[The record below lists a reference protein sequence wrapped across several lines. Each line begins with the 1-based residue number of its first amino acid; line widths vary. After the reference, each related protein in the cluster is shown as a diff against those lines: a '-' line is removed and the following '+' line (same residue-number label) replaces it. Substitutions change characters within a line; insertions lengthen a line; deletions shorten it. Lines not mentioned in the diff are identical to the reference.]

1 MLSKKAK
8 YAIRALLYLAER
20 DGQGPIMIREIAS
33 SERIPQKFLEAI
45 LVELKSSGIVRS
57 RSGRTGGYEILRDPK
72 DVNLGQVI
80 RLIDGPLAPISCVS
94 QTAYSPCDDCQDEKT
109 CLLRMVMKEVRDAN
123 ARILDQ
129 TTLEGMLAQTA
140 NLKKSGITLDFTI

>member
-20 DGQGPIMIREIAS
+20 DGSGPIQIKDIAS

-45 LVELKSSGIVRS
+45 LVELKSSGMVRS
-57 RSGRTGGYEILRDPK
+57 RAGRTGGYEMLRDPK

-80 RLIDGPLAPISCVS
+80 RLIDGPIAPISCVS
-94 QTAYSPCDDCQDEKT
+94 QTAYAPCQDCQDEKT

-123 ARILDQ
+123 ARILEQ
-129 TTLEGMLAQTA
+129 TTLEGMLEKKAE
-140 NLKKSGITLDFTI
+140 LKDKAFILDFNI